1 MNNERDKIN
10 WIYIIIPVI
19 GSVLAAFLGV
29 GFGYLISTQPDFG
42 ISVQPITSPIP
53 GPSEAKVVITIKDLH
68 PIYKYKNQIILIDE
82 IIGPEEVPSD
92 IEISFDPIGFD
103 PLITNEDSLMSNMT
117 IKVGANV
124 IPGKYKIKIIGVGG
138 DGREKACV
146 FILNVP

>member
-1 MNNERDKIN
+1 LK
-10 WIYIIIPVI
+10 
-19 GSVLAAFLGV
+19 LA
-29 GFGYLISTQPDFG
+29 
-42 ISVQPITSPIP
+42 
-53 GPSEAKVVITIKDLH
+53 
-68 PIYKYKNQIILIDE
+68 
-82 IIGPEEVPSD
+82 
-92 IEISFDPIGFD
+92 FDPIGFD